1 MSGIYIHIP
10 FCRKKCNYCNFH
22 FSTRLTYKSEL
33 IKMIGT
39 ELQMRKSELDN
50 KPINTIYFGGG
61 TPSLLSYFE
70 LDFLFQNIERNYNVS
85 QLKEVTL
92 EANPDDLSKDFLLYL
107 KNNSPVNR
115 LSIGIQSFIEEDLR
129 LMNRAHNSQ
138 QAKDCVLNAKKAG
151 FENISID
158 LIYGGQTTTNK
169 FWLDNLSQ
177 AISLEIPHISSYAL
191 TVEPKTVFD
200 SQIKKGKIPEIDEEK
215 QWQQFHLMREK
226 LLENNYIQYE
236 FSNFGKNNFFSLHN
250 SSYWKNEPYLG
261 IGPSAHSFNGK
272 NIRSWNIS
280 NNMKYIKSLQEK
292 KLPSD
297 HEIITEIDSYN
308 EKIMLGLRTIWGVN
322 IQEIERNFPI
332 LIIQH
337 FYKELE
343 KLEKEK
349 KIIIQDSIIK
359 IATDYLFQTDGIISK
374 FFFTN

>member
-22 FSTRLTYKSEL
+22 FSTRFTYKSEL

-70 LDFLFQNIERNYNVS
+70 LDFLFQNIERNYNIS

-191 TVEPKTVFD
+191 TVESKTVFD

-236 FSNFGKNNFFSLHN
+236 LSNFGKNNFFSLHN

-308 EKIMLGLRTIWGVN
+308 EKIMLGLRTIWGVS

-332 LIIQH
+332 FIIQH

>member
-22 FSTRLTYKSEL
+22 FSTRFTYKSEL

-70 LDFLFQNIERNYNVS
+70 LDFLFQNIERNYNIS

>member
-33 IKMIGT
+33 IKMIST

-70 LDFLFQNIERNYNVS
+70 LDFLFQTIERNYNVS

-107 KNNSPVNR
+107 KNNSPINR

-308 EKIMLGLRTIWGVN
+308 EKIMLGLRTIWGIS

-332 LIIQH
+332 FIIQH